1 MPSLPPRPTRLSV
14 TELPFYVF
22 LVTLGLCLFRA
33 ADLPSLDIGIGG
45 TTLSIGPADPALLVT
60 GVLAVRELWLR
71 RRVPS
76 PWLLG
81 AIAAFA
87 VLIVLSAIP
96 NSAGAV
102 TAAGKLSDFAVL
114 ALGAAAFIDTRQRF
128 ADLAWF
134 LVAFCT
140 VAVAWGAV
148 EFVVNGGKRQG
159 SFMGEHD
166 LAALSTMALV
176 LGLAYLFDRDRRP
189 PTVGLVGIVV
199 GAVGIVL
206 GASLASVLGLY
217 LGAVAMVALA
227 LVRRDLRRR
236 AVVVSV
242 LICAAVTA
250 GTYGLRSADLGFLQS
265 WFGPPPETPGQYAAS
280 WSHRL
285 IYVYIGGRVFLD
297 NPVFGTGWEG
307 ELPPRDYAQ
316 YLADARERFSD
327 QPPHYFPPE
336 TGTLIPQQTWDQVLF
351 ELGLVGAVLFV
362 VLVALAIRA
371 AVVAGRRP
379 RPGEPWGEQ
388 AYVPLGWLAVI
399 AGAIAGAALFG
410 GSPLAA
416 LFWLALGVA
425 AARPVEPE
433 PTT

>member
-1 MPSLPPRPTRLSV
+1 MPSQPPRPTRLSV

-33 ADLPSLDIGIGG
+33 ADLPSLDVDVGG
-45 TTLSIGPADPALLVT
+45 TTLSVGPADPALLVT
-60 GVLAVRELWLR
+60 AVLAVRELWLR

-81 AIAAFA
+81 AIGAFA

-114 ALGAAAFIDTRQRF
+114 ALAAAAFIDTRRRF
-128 ADLAWF
+128 GQLAAF

-148 EFVVNGGKRQG
+148 EFVTNGGKRQG

-166 LAALSTMALV
+166 LAALSTMTLV
-176 LGLAYLFDRDRRP
+176 LGLVYLFDRDRRP
-189 PTVGLVGIVV
+189 PGIGLVGI
-199 GAVGIVL
+199 GIGTVGIVF

-217 LGAVAMVALA
+217 LAALAMVALA
-227 LVRRDLRRR
+227 FVRHDFRIR
-236 AVVVSV
+236 AAFITV
-242 LICAAVTA
+242 LICAVVTA
-250 GTYGLRSADLGFLQS
+250 GTYGVRGADLGFLQS

-280 WSHRL
+280 WSQRL
-285 IYVYIGGRVFLD
+285 IYVYIGARVFLD

-307 ELPPRDYAQ
+307 ELPPDDYAQ
-316 YLADARERFSD
+316 YVPDARERFPD
-327 QPPHYFPPE
+327 QPAHYFPPV

-351 ELGLVGAVLFV
+351 ELGVVGAAFFLVLVG
-362 VLVALAIRA
+362 LAIGH
-371 AVVAGRRP
+371 AVVAGRKP

-399 AGAIAGAALFG
+399 GGAIAGAALFG
-410 GSPLAA
+410 GSPLSA

-425 AARPVEPE
+425 AARPGEPKAS
-433 PTT
+433 T